1 MKESVII
8 MTNKMKFAGKTP
20 ICVDCNKFYSGKKL
34 TDEQRRVAEMT
45 GLCPACQERLAD
57 KIPTEPITVE
67 VVSNEMPSEKSVA
80 ETKAVS
86 ANKIIRN
93 VVNSAVA
100 SGKLTDEALRKLTD
114 KQFTLKKMGGI
125 KYPFFKEIDIEDDVK
140 AQLMV
145 NGRPRYSKKLIEV
158 NGRTFAMTNDL
169 YAKNI
174 DAVTAAFEN
183 L

>member
-1 MKESVII
+1 

-34 TDEQRRVAEMT
+34 TEEQRRVAEMT

-57 KIPTEPITVE
+57 KIPAEPITVE
-67 VVSNEMPSEKSVA
+67 VVSNEIPESAAEVKTVSV
-80 ETKAVS
+80 
-86 ANKIIRN
+86 NKIIRN
-93 VVNSAVA
+93 VVNAAVA
-100 SGKLTDEALRKLTD
+100 SGKLTDEVLRKLTD
-114 KQFTLKKMGGI
+114 KQFTLKKLGGI
-125 KYPFFKEIDIEDDVK
+125 KYTFFKEIDIEDDIK

-145 NGRPRYSKKLIEV
+145 NGRARYSKKLIEI
-158 NGRTFAMTNDL
+158 NGRSFAMTNDL

-174 DAVTAAFEN
+174 EAVAAAFEN

>member
-1 MKESVII
+1 

-67 VVSNEMPSEKSVA
+67 VVSNEMPNEMPNEESVA
-80 ETKAVS
+80 ETKTVS

-100 SGKLTDEALRKLTD
+100 AGKMTDETLRKLTD

-125 KYPFFKEIDIEDDVK
+125 KYPFFKEIDIEDDIKV
-140 AQLMV
+140 QLMV

-169 YAKNI
+169 YSKNI
-174 DAVTAAFEN
+174 DAVAAAFEN
-183 L
+183 M

>member
-1 MKESVII
+1 

-67 VVSNEMPSEKSVA
+67 VVSNEIPESATADKPL
-80 ETKAVS
+80 S
-86 ANKIIRN
+86 ANKIIR
-93 VVNSAVA
+93 SAVMTA
-100 SGKLTDEALRKLTD
+100 VANGKLTDEVLRKLTD
-114 KQFTLKKMGGI
+114 KQFTLKKLGGI
-125 KYPFFKEIDIEDDVK
+125 KYTFFKEIDIEDDIK

-145 NGRPRYSKKLIEV
+145 NNRHRYSKKLIEV
-158 NGRTFAMTNDL
+158 NGRSFAMTNDL

-174 DAVTAAFEN
+174 EAVLTVFEN

>member
-1 MKESVII
+1 

-34 TDEQRRVAEMT
+34 TEEQRRVAEMT

-57 KIPTEPITVE
+57 KIPTEPIKVE
-67 VVSNEMPSEKSVA
+67 VISNTVPNTEDATPDTA
-80 ETKAVS
+80 EVKAVS
-86 ANKIIRN
+86 ANKVIRN
-93 VVNSAVA
+93 IVNSAVA
-100 SGKLTDEALRKLTD
+100 SGKLTDEVLRKLTD
-114 KQFTLKKMGGI
+114 KQFTLKKLGGI
-125 KYPFFKEIDIEDDVK
+125 KYTFFKEIDIEDDIK

-145 NGRPRYSKKLIEV
+145 NGRARYSKKLIEI
-158 NGRTFAMTNDL
+158 NGRSFAMTNDL

-174 DAVTAAFEN
+174 EAVAAAFEN